1 MKRRGDDNVG
11 GWSEATPSDAALPI
25 EIADGVAMAPGE
37 ESDAGAFVSAGA
49 ESELAAGEQA
59 AIAVESVSGTAL
71 SGDGQAGTF
80 REGSVRGVVGRAA
93 LIILAATLTG
103 RLLGL
108 VRDVVMADLFGRQAE
123 TDAFFLA
130 YRLPY
135 LLALVVSSGLVAAF
149 VPLFSHR
156 ISTGRKE
163 DALGL
168 FANMGKVAGLA
179 LVAVTVILVVV
190 APWLVPLIG
199 FGFSSGTKD
208 LAVYLFRL
216 VMTGFVFAGLTGL
229 VTGMLNSL
237 RRFALAAF
245 SSVVGGAVALVVM
258 VALAGPL
265 GITSLA
271 VSTAVSY
278 LVGFAVVMFGIRD
291 QEVPYRARIQW
302 RDPALREAAGMV
314 WPVLIGSAVGATAIF
329 SDQIMGSMLDVGSVS
344 SLSYA
349 DKLFQLPLG
358 LFVAGITVPL
368 FPLLSEQVAARAPE
382 RVKTTLSFALRLMA
396 FLLLP
401 VMVGFILL
409 RFAIIG
415 LIFQHGEFTAADT
428 GPTAWVLLFLLLGL
442 YVYAGRDT
450 LTRVFYAYHDTR
462 TPVKISVATVV
473 INIGLSYLFMQ
484 FMGVGGLAL
493 GTTVS
498 LTINFFVLLYL
509 LRRKIGRMGLA
520 KMTGSLLRVAG
531 ASAVTGAAIW
541 LIDVGL
547 SHLVAESTA
556 GFAVRVVA
564 GVLVGSGTYLSV
576 ARLVGSPEL
585 AEVKDMLAAIVRRR

>member
-1 MKRRGDDNVG
+1 MSRSETDPASAG
-11 GWSEATPSDAALPI
+11 GPPTAERPAPAFPV
-25 EIADGVAMAPGE
+25 EIAEGWADDPAERELTAAGGGAAGVEVPA
-37 ESDAGAFVSAGA
+37 
-49 ESELAAGEQA
+49 AAGEA
-59 AIAVESVSGTAL
+59 AAP
-71 SGDGQAGTF
+71 AGS
-80 REGSVRGVVGRAA
+80 SVRAVVGKAA
-93 LIILAATLTG
+93 MIILAATLAG

-108 VRDVVMADLFGRQAE
+108 VRDIVMADLFGRQAE

-156 ISTGRKE
+156 IATGQKK

-168 FANMGKVAGLA
+168 FANMGKVAGLV
-179 LVAVTVILVVV
+179 LVGLTVILVVV
-190 APWLVPLIG
+190 APWVVPLIG
-199 FGFSSGTKD
+199 FGFTSETKH
-208 LAVYLFRL
+208 LAVYLFRI

-245 SSVVGGAVALVVM
+245 SSVIGAAVALVVM
-258 VALAGPL
+258 VALAKPI

-271 VSTAVSY
+271 VSMAVSY
-278 LVGFAVVMFGIRD
+278 FAGFAVVMFGIRD
-291 QEVPYRARIQW
+291 QDVPYRSRIQW

-314 WPVLIGSAVGATAIF
+314 WPVLIGSAVGAVAIF
-329 SDQIMGSMLDVGSVS
+329 SDQIMGSMLSVGSVS

-368 FPLLSEQVAARAPE
+368 FPLLSEQVAAKAPD
-382 RVKTTLSFALRLMA
+382 RVKATLSFALRLMA
-396 FLLLP
+396 FLLFP
-401 VMVGFILL
+401 IMVAFILL
-409 RFAIIG
+409 RFAITG
-415 LIFQHGEFTAADT
+415 LIYQHGEFTAADT
-428 GPTAWVLLFLLLGL
+428 SPTAWVLLFLLLGL

-450 LTRVFYAYHDTR
+450 LTRVFYAYHDMR

-473 INIGLSYLFMQ
+473 LNIGLSYLFMQ
-484 FMGVGGLAL
+484 FLGVGGLAL

-509 LRRKIGRMGLA
+509 LRRKIGPMGLRR
-520 KMTGSLLRVAG
+520 MVGSFARVAG
-531 ASAVTGAAIW
+531 ASAVMGVAVW
-541 LIDVGL
+541 LVDMALTRVV
-547 SHLVAESTA
+547 SATTS

-564 GVLVGSGTYLSV
+564 GLVVGVAVYLI
-576 ARLVGSPEL
+576 AATLVRSPEL
-585 AEVKDMLAAIVRRR
+585 AEVKDMFRAMLKRRR